1 MADIRKLY
9 FDLIDDIYP
18 YAECYEDIDRN
29 MSESEML
36 YNLIEM
42 EKDMINDS
50 DTIED
55 RNRINTLIEL
65 FRALGIKPIEIWKD
79 KNMENY
85 AIKNGLKY
93 FCYSAPH
100 KHAFIIEDI
109 TDSIVDY
116 GQFITNQSLYHVY
129 IKLKQKMIFI
139 NILMK

>member
-9 FDLIDDIYP
+9 FDLIDSIYP

-42 EKDMINDS
+42 KKDMINDS

-65 FRALGIKPIEIWKD
+65 FRALGIKPIEI
-79 KNMENY
+79 
-85 AIKNGLKY
+85 
-93 FCYSAPH
+93 
-100 KHAFIIEDI
+100 
-109 TDSIVDY
+109 
-116 GQFITNQSLYHVY
+116 
-129 IKLKQKMIFI
+129 
-139 NILMK
+139 